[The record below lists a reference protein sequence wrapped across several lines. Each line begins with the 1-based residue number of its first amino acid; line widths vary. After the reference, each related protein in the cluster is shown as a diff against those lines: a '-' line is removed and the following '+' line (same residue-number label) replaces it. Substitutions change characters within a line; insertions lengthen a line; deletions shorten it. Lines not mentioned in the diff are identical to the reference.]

1 MLMSTTMVARNYVYA
16 EWMIMAIMA
25 LAYFGVPS
33 K

>member
-1 MLMSTTMVARNYVYA
+1 MLMSTTMVACNYVDA
-16 EWMIMAIMA
+16 EWMIVAIRA